1 MKRPSRIS
9 LANLPTP
16 IQRLPR
22 LSAELGVDLFVWR
35 DDMTGCV
42 ESGNKVRKLEFI
54 LADALEKKATHIVTG
69 GGMQSNH
76 TRATAYCARRL
87 GLETTIVVREPK
99 QGRDTAAIPSGNLL
113 LNEIA
118 GADLRFVSYLD
129 YQKAGGS
136 YLPLIEAEAERL
148 RKTGATPYVVPSGG
162 SMPIGSW
169 GYIAAVE
176 EMLATWRGS
185 VAGTDA
191 PDSLFFAL
199 GSGGTHAGLHLGYE
213 LNGLSTENL
222 CAVNVSD
229 TAEHFRQHVGSLI
242 ERTRSRFDLPP
253 SSGAGLNIFD
263 GHYGEGYAVASDDD
277 FRFYLDLARKEG
289 LLLDPVYSGKAFQ
302 GMLRELGKSPERFG
316 KKVLFLHSG
325 GIFAHYAYLEQIG
338 RVLG

>member
-1 MKRPSRIS
+1 MNHPPRIR

-16 IQRLPR
+16 IHRLPR
-22 LSAELGVDLFVWR
+22 LSAEIGVELFVWR

-54 LADALEKKATHIVTG
+54 LADALAKKATHIVTG

-87 GLETTIVVREPK
+87 GLATTIVVREPK
-99 QGRDTAAIPSGNLL
+99 QGRVPGEIPTGNLL
-113 LNEIA
+113 LNHIA
-118 GADLRFVSYLD
+118 GADLRFVSFAD
-129 YQKAGGS
+129 YQQAGGG

-176 EMLATWRGS
+176 EMLGTWRGS
-185 VAGTDA
+185 GAGTAA
-191 PDSLFFAL
+191 PDALFFAL

-213 LNGLSTENL
+213 LNGLSTANL

-229 TAEHFRQHVGSLI
+229 SAEHFRQHVGSLI

-253 SSGAGLNIFD
+253 STGAGLNIFD
-263 GHYGEGYAVASDDD
+263 GHYGDGYALASDDD
-277 FRFYLDLARKEG
+277 FRFYLDLARQEG

-302 GMLRELGKSPERFG
+302 GMLAELKKTPERFG
-316 KKVLFLHSG
+316 QKVLFLHSG
-325 GIFAHYAYLEQIG
+325 GVFAHYAYMEQLG
-338 RVLG
+338 RVLR